1 VIYYNFVANIPC
13 FVSLP
18 SGGKVRL
25 YAGGTLRVSEQDGQ
39 FLNSPSSSDFTSLRL
54 ISIDR
59 SEESEADNKEQVQI
73 LGKVSEQS
81 VEHATDENEEEE
93 HLPIISNKR
102 SRNKSS

>member
-1 VIYYNFVANIPC
+1 MIYYNFVASIPC
-13 FVSLP
+13 IVSLP

-25 YAGGTLRVSEQDGQ
+25 HAGGTLRVPEQDGL

-59 SEESEADNKEQVQI
+59 SEEVSTEEKPTVHI
-73 LGKVSEQS
+73 LGDVSGQTEEVS
-81 VEHATDENEEEE
+81 TDDEEE

-102 SRNKSS
+102 SRTKSA